1 MKDIGDM
8 NSNTAS
14 QADAQE
20 RRGNAGL
27 LRYIHLAVP
36 LGVIIVAAVLN
47 WISMQHMENMRH
59 DRHEQLRALSQH
71 VLTSV
76 TGADVTARPAERL
89 QHELLTSLVLR
100 PDVTCAILETGSAGT
115 VIAGDQTTCQG
126 LAAMDARHVRVAA
139 GGNSLVLFYD
149 TADLDQQFMVFL
161 RITLVALLCGLSLA
175 ILFNGLSHRLFIRHE
190 IDMRRR
196 AELEARKAHAAAE
209 VAARKAEAASGAKGA
224 FLTTMSHEI
233 RTTLNGIIGIS
244 GVLSNELEDDTRR
257 GYAQMISSSGKSL
270 LHMLNDTLDLS
281 KIEAGCFTLQTEEF
295 PLPHM
300 LREAV
305 SLFQARAG
313 EKQLHLDLSIDE
325 SLPSCVK
332 ADPVRLRQVIS
343 NLVSNAV
350 KFTDTGCVAV
360 HASARP
366 RAGKP
371 GFHDI
376 VIKVSDTGTGI
387 SEADLGKIFEHFG
400 QTGEEQRQ
408 REGSGLGLAISRELM
423 RLMGGDLVAESRPGE
438 GSTFTMTLSA
448 EGCFRS
454 IETAGA
460 GDSAADTGTQG
471 VMLVTA
477 DRQLARDMSNRLSA
491 RGYSVSCFAS
501 YDAAASALA
510 GQDCR
515 FLIADLD
522 SAAGEQDT
530 VIEAIAAAGE
540 HDIHAVGLSR
550 TPASLPA
557 GLARAVDML
566 LLTPG
571 NWSPLLEHLAHA
583 SLEDDSHLAGLA

>member
-1 MKDIGDM
+1 M
-8 NSNTAS
+8 NSKTVS
-14 QADAQE
+14 QADAE
-20 RRGNAGL
+20 PRRGTAGL

-36 LGVIIVAAVLN
+36 LDVIIVAAVLN
-47 WISMQHMENMRH
+47 WISAQHMENMRH
-59 DRHEQLRALSQH
+59 DRHEQLRTLSQH

-76 TGADVTARPAERL
+76 TGVETHTPSTHTL
-89 QHELLTSLVLR
+89 QHTLLASLVLR

-115 VIAGDQTTCQG
+115 VIAGDEATCQG
-126 LAAMDARHVRVAA
+126 LAAMNAQHVRVADF
-139 GGNSLVLFYD
+139 GNSLVLFYD
-149 TADLDQQFMVFL
+149 TADLDQQFMIFL
-161 RITLVALLCGLSLA
+161 RITLVAMLCGLSLA
-175 ILFNGLSHRLFIRHE
+175 ILFNGLSHQLFIRHE
-190 IDMRRR
+190 MDMRRR

-209 VAARKAEAASGAKGA
+209 RAAARAEAASGAKGA

-281 KIEAGCFTLQTEEF
+281 KIEAGCFKLQAEEF
-295 PLPHM
+295 SLPLM

-305 SLFQARAG
+305 SLFKPRAG
-313 EKQLHLDLSIDE
+313 EKQLHLDLTIDD
-325 SLPSCVK
+325 SLPTCVK
-332 ADPVRLRQVIS
+332 ADPVRLRQVLS
-343 NLVSNAV
+343 NIVSNAV
-350 KFTDTGCVAV
+350 KFTDSGCVAV

-366 RAGKP
+366 SAGKP

-387 SEADLGKIFEHFG
+387 AEADLGKIFEHFG
-400 QTGEEQRQ
+400 QTCENKRQ

-423 RLMGGDLVAESRPGE
+423 RLMDGDLAAESRPGE
-438 GSTFTMTLSA
+438 GSTFTITLSA
-448 EGCFRS
+448 EGCFRY
-454 IETAGA
+454 IETADAVGSTADAGA
-460 GDSAADTGTQG
+460 QG

-477 DRQLARDMSNRLSA
+477 DRQLARDINNRLSA
-491 RGYSVSCFAS
+491 RGYSVICFSS
-501 YDAAASALA
+501 YDAAAKAMD

-522 SAAGEQDT
+522 SAASEQDAAM
-530 VIEAIAAAGE
+530 VAAAGE

-557 GLARAVDML
+557 RLARSADVL

-571 NWSPLLEHLAHA
+571 DWAPLLEHLAHA
-583 SLEDDSHLAGLA
+583 SLEADGHLAGLA